1 MKTKR
6 LYRSRKNKVL
16 CGVCGGIGEY
26 LMVDPVMI
34 RLIWV
39 LFMLLQSWRH
49 LFHMFTGAS
58 LVGGSLILYI
68 LAVVIIPKDPGDAN
82 KKQNT

>member
-1 MKTKR
+1 MGTKR
-6 LYRSRKNKVL
+6 LYRSVKNKVI

-26 LMVDPVMI
+26 LRVDPVII

-39 LFMLLQSWRH
+39 LLMFLQPWRG
-49 LFHMFTGAS
+49 LFHWLMGFS

-68 LAVVIIPKDPGDAN
+68 IAAAVIPLPPKDEGR
-82 KKQNT
+82 